1 MRNYHQGGFAH
12 FLLLVILAAG
22 LIATVILINRTQIFK
37 PRAAGEKQVILLEPK
52 TDNLTVI
59 GGTKLNAKTIEFQK
73 PAASNCPSLQSQIDQ
88 AATGATLVAQPCLY
102 RETVTINKPLI
113 LDGAGSAEIRGSDVW
128 TEWDNKGNYWESQ
141 RQVANLTLY
150 QTDFSQWCKDR
161 QPVCLKVEQVFLN
174 GRQLKRVIVNSG
186 SQLQSGQFTVSNSG
200 RILLADNPAGRLVE
214 VSMRQRWINIQ
225 SSNVTVKNFVMRHAS
240 NEPQMGALN
249 AEKFDTGINNTSIEN
264 NGIYQSHGTGIR
276 IWGGGSGLI
285 NNDIGWHGQIG
296 MAGGPYL
303 IKGNFIHNNNTEGF
317 QPGHEAG
324 AFKVVGTS
332 GGQWENNEV
341 YSNKGFGMWCDIG
354 CSNIVIKNN
363 RIYDN
368 EWPGIDYEVSK
379 QADIHG
385 NVVFRNALQAAD
397 WGNNVYKSGIIVNN
411 ARENR
416 VYNNFLAWNRGGI
429 TINSTNNRCGQ
440 YAEANSVVENINNIV
455 QNKIY
460 NNTIIMPAGADGY
473 SLGWVQQQDTAA
485 AGNCLEYRGVLFKPE
500 SQNQGYSNQ
509 FWFGGGT
516 GLFSWNNQT
525 IRSSEDYNRNPG
537 HANNILLSNTDK
549 DNILAVNRI
558 PAQNLSCQ
566 AQDNNYAG
574 TAVLKFNTDSGGDFS
589 LWSRTAT
596 TAEGIFWAQI
606 DNDCPQQMSTQGN
619 WGWVKTSNKQLASG
633 QHTIKIR
640 GQNGVKIDRF
650 LVSLNSSCTP
660 VNLGD
665 NCLPPPLTTT
675 LTLSKTSGFV
685 SGETITLNFATTGGG
700 NITIHTSIQEGIT
713 DPSQK
718 RDCPSSCYQ
727 GFPSNTARKT
737 ARVPFYVEYLATD
750 SQGNKEET
758 KTMLVVAASTPPPVA
773 VPADSLR
780 GNCSNNQL
788 SLTWQPFPGIN
799 RYLVRVDD
807 TANDWGLPLRSGDFM
822 DDNVTS
828 TSYSNSNAKP
838 GHTYRWWIHTIDN
851 NGQFVRFNGV
861 DSFTGPNVICSA
873 APASKPAVPA
883 GLTSSCPAPGTTA
896 SLSWNPVAGADY
908 YALRVNNSTT
918 GGWNG
923 SCTGSAGDFC
933 SERETGNSKSF
944 TSAAGNNYDWWIHA
958 CNSAGCGDGS
968 PQAHFTCGS
977 PTPARIPNPADL
989 NNDGVVNA
997 QDAQTIFE
1005 LYGNSGSNNQQ
1016 VTASDYVNILQNF
1029 GK

>member
-1 MRNYHQGGFAH
+1 MKQKPNNYYQLNSIILPVIMLILLGVGLFAAVRLTGLRQILKSRASLEKAAIELGASKTASVGGEFEVP
-12 FLLLVILAAG
+12 VILSLKNQEIVAADIVLDFDKG
-22 LIATVILINRTQIFK
+22 ILELKDVTPKPDSANNKLTTYLPKDNNGFNKNKVLQAANSTGRIEFGAVCFSETGCPQGQSQDLREANPLAILKFKTLKTGSTSVSVLYSPNSKNNSNLINRAKEQLIGNSA
-37 PRAAGEKQVILLEPK
+37 PLNISVAG
-52 TDNLTVI
+52 
-59 GGTKLNAKTIEFQK
+59 
-73 PAASNCPSLQSQIDQ
+73 
-88 AATGATLVAQPCLY
+88 TLVP
-102 RETVTINKPLI
+102 
-113 LDGAGSAEIRGSDVW
+113 
-128 TEWDNKGNYWESQ
+128 
-141 RQVANLTLY
+141 
-150 QTDFSQWCKDR
+150 
-161 QPVCLKVEQVFLN
+161 
-174 GRQLKRVIVNSG
+174 
-186 SQLQSGQFTVSNSG
+186 
-200 RILLADNPAGRLVE
+200 
-214 VSMRQRWINIQ
+214 
-225 SSNVTVKNFVMRHAS
+225 
-240 NEPQMGALN
+240 
-249 AEKFDTGINNTSIEN
+249 
-264 NGIYQSHGTGIR
+264 
-276 IWGGGSGLI
+276 
-285 NNDIGWHGQIG
+285 
-296 MAGGPYL
+296 
-303 IKGNFIHNNNTEGF
+303 
-317 QPGHEAG
+317 
-324 AFKVVGTS
+324 
-332 GGQWENNEV
+332 
-341 YSNKGFGMWCDIG
+341 
-354 CSNIVIKNN
+354 
-363 RIYDN
+363 
-368 EWPGIDYEVSK
+368 
-379 QADIHG
+379 
-385 NVVFRNALQAAD
+385 
-397 WGNNVYKSGIIVNN
+397 
-411 ARENR
+411 
-416 VYNNFLAWNRGGI
+416 
-429 TINSTNNRCGQ
+429 
-440 YAEANSVVENINNIV
+440 
-455 QNKIY
+455 
-460 NNTIIMPAGADGY
+460 
-473 SLGWVQQQDTAA
+473 
-485 AGNCLEYRGVLFKPE
+485 
-500 SQNQGYSNQ
+500 
-509 FWFGGGT
+509 
-516 GLFSWNNQT
+516 
-525 IRSSEDYNRNPG
+525 
-537 HANNILLSNTDK
+537 
-549 DNILAVNRI
+549 
-558 PAQNLSCQ
+558 
-566 AQDNNYAG
+566 
-574 TAVLKFNTDSGGDFS
+574 
-589 LWSRTAT
+589 TAT
-596 TAEGIFWAQI
+596 
-606 DNDCPQQMSTQGN
+606 
-619 WGWVKTSNKQLASG
+619 
-633 QHTIKIR
+633 
-640 GQNGVKIDRF
+640 
-650 LVSLNSSCTP
+650 P
-660 VNLGD
+660 V
-665 NCLPPPLTTT
+665 PPPLTTT